1 MNNLEKWFDEAKVIK
16 MFSFNNH
23 EYVISKGF
31 KITHYNEDN
40 SYTIQDIRHSDF
52 YNEVSKEDMEVITA
66 NGFLEGT
73 NILMYSRNTERVDKY
88 LRLIE
93 VLYAKRTEYKKS
105 LPKNKA
111 FFTKRIS
118 NCNRNIHDYHDLM
131 QFYRSKVEQ
140 FESKNNKLI

>member
-1 MNNLEKWFDEAKVIK
+1 MDNLKKWFDEASAIK
-16 MFSFNNH
+16 MFSFNNY

-31 KITHYNEDN
+31 KITHYNEDD

-52 YNEVSKEDMEVITA
+52 YNVVSPEDMEVINA

-73 NILMYSRNTERVDKY
+73 NILTYNRNTERVDRY

-93 VLYAKRTEYKKS
+93 ALYGKRAEYKKS
-105 LPKNKA
+105 LYKNKA
-111 FFTKRIS
+111 FYTKRIN
-118 NCNRNIHDYHDLM
+118 NCNKNIHDYHDLM

-140 FESKNNKLI
+140 FEYTINKLN